1 MPGQFNPDKNLFSVA
16 PVGGII
22 IVGHS
27 MALRG
32 GLTRERA
39 LNLATWLLIAT
50 NATPKDIKDGIADA
64 MTPTVTTKPV
74 VGGRPPVAPEILAKI
89 AANLEKKYGGETP
102 DAQPQA
108 APQVAPEVESAVA
121 PFIGSVDAEEAA
133 SIASALPSAAPT
145 NPATPTTQ
153 PVSPDNMAN
162 AWGA

>member
-50 NATPKDIKDGIADA
+50 NATPKDIKEGIAEA
-64 MTPTVTTKPV
+64 MTPTGTAKP
-74 VGGRPPVAPEILAKI
+74 VGGRAPVPKEILDKI
-89 AANLEKKYGGETP
+89 AAKLGKKLE
-102 DAQPQA
+102 DAA
-108 APQVAPEVESAVA
+108 TAEGAPNPLESQVA

-133 SIASALPSAAPT
+133 SIADAVPSVS
-145 NPATPTTQ
+145 ATPTTQ
-153 PVSPDNMAN
+153 AVIPDDVAK
-162 AWGA
+162 AWGQG